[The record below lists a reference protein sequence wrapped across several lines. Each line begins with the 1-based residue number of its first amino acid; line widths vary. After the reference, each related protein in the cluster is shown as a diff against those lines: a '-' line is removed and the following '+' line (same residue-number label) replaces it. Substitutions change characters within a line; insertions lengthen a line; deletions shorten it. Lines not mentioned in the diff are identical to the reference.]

1 MKLAERSYRLALR
14 VYPAPYRAEREDEIL
29 TTLAEGQ
36 GDRSLPRAGELVAL
50 VRAGLAERNRIDLA
64 EGGRWWWRGLGS
76 LAVPLAC
83 VNAAVALAGLW
94 VAWSPPGGSGR
105 WWPVFAAL
113 AVALAISAAARLTR
127 TATVLSF
134 ACFAMVAL
142 DALDMAQNAGGTPHL
157 RVLEHYPSVGERVGM
172 SAARLGESPAFPDPS
187 ASVPSNPV
195 ELLPFAIVLALAC
208 LGAMLTPR
216 GGLGARARLVRTG
229 LAVAIA
235 IGFAGIA
242 LVDPDGRFAFL
253 LVPALA
259 VALLGL
265 VAGLFYARAAVVA
278 TAILLASA
286 PSMFW
291 YLSSSLRIEELG
303 GGLTSATRDVV
314 PGLIAV
320 GCMLAAA
327 GLAPAFARRAARG
340 EQRMLSS

>member
-1 MKLAERSYRLALR
+1 MRLSERTYRLALR
-14 VYPAPYRAEREDEIL
+14 VYPARYRAEREDEIL
-29 TTLAEGQ
+29 TTLAEVQ
-36 GDRSLPRAGELVAL
+36 RDRSLPRARELVAL
-50 VRAGLAERNRIDLA
+50 VGAGLAERNRIDLA

-94 VAWSPPGGSGR
+94 VAWSPPGGAGR
-105 WWPVFAAL
+105 WWPVFATLALAL
-113 AVALAISAAARLTR
+113 AVSTAARLTR

-134 ACFAMVAL
+134 ASFAMVAL
-142 DALDMAQNAGGTPHL
+142 DAFNMAQNAGGTPHL
-157 RVLEHYPSVGERVGM
+157 RVLEHYPSVGEQVGM
-172 SAARLGESPAFPDPS
+172 SAARLGEGPAFPDPS

-208 LGAMLTPR
+208 LGAMLASG
-216 GGLGARARLVRTG
+216 GGLGARAGVARAVLALGIATG
-229 LAVAIA
+229 LT
-235 IGFAGIA
+235 GIA

-259 VALLGL
+259 IAVVCL
-265 VAGLFYARAAVVA
+265 VAGLFYARAAVAA
-278 TAILLASA
+278 TAILVASA
-286 PSMFW
+286 PSVFW

-327 GLAPAFARRAARG
+327 GLAVAFAGRAARG
-340 EQRMLSS
+340 EQRMLSR